1 MSWQGMPYFIFI
13 LLCALFSVSFLLM
26 KKAVLGFSPAAVG
39 FGRVL
44 GGMLFLV
51 TFFWLLGERRKLRLA
66 DSIPILIVALFG
78 FAWPFYIQP
87 EIIPRVGSGHMAV
100 IVSLVPLLTIAISA
114 IWLGIM
120 PTGRQFV
127 GAIGA
132 FVCLGILNWD
142 RMQTDLRVGDLLL
155 AATVPI
161 GYAVSNICVRQQLSH
176 CSAMETTGTS
186 LAVATLASAPMA
198 FLSPSPPNVEA
209 GTFWWSLAS
218 IAVLGVVHAG
228 FSSWL
233 FNKLIHDQGPLFAG
247 MMTNVAPI
255 GAVLIGIYDGEKFT
269 VTQGFALAG
278 IVAMVTLVQF
288 GSAAT
293 REPLPSSEE
302 LHAAKAEQ

>member
-51 TFFWLLGERRKLRLA
+51 VFFWLRGEPRKLRTSDTL
-66 DSIPILIVALFG
+66 PILIVAIFG

-114 IWLGIM
+114 FWLGIM
-120 PTGRQFV
+120 PTGRQFI
-127 GAIGA
+127 GAVGA

-142 RMQTDLRVGDLLL
+142 RMQTDLRLDDLLL
-155 AATVPI
+155 ATTVPL
-161 GYAVSNICVRQQLSH
+161 GYAIANICVRQRLSH
-176 CSAMETTGTS
+176 SSAMETTGTS
-186 LAVATLASAPMA
+186 LAVATIASAPMA
-198 FLSPSPPNVEA
+198 FLSPSPTDVDA
-209 GTFWWSLAS
+209 ATFWWSLGS

-233 FNKLIHDQGPLFAG
+233 FNKLIRDEGPLFAG

-269 VTQGFALAG
+269 MTQGFALAG

-293 REPLPSSEE
+293 REPLPSSDE
-302 LHAAKAEQ
+302 LHAARVEK